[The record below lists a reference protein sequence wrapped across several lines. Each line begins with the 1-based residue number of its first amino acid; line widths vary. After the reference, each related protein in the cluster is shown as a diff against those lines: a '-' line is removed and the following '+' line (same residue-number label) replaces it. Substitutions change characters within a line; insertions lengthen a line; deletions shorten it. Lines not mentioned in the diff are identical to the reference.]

1 MILSTVRDAFTAD
14 VIRRKK
20 KLQVISN
27 YGVGLDNIG
36 LTTAQ
41 RSSVTVYNTLDVVT
55 ESTADM
61 TFALLLSLIRK
72 IDDDSRFF
80 IGDKWSGWDPEIF
93 LGVELLGK
101 TFGIIGLGRVGK
113 AVAKKATGFG
123 LKIISC
129 DGQSGLTTLL
139 AKSDYVSI
147 HAPLKSD
154 TTYMINK

>member
-1 MILSTVRDAFTAD
+1 M
-14 VIRRKK
+14 
-20 KLQVISN
+20 
-27 YGVGLDNIG
+27 
-36 LTTAQ
+36 
-41 RSSVTVYNTLDVVT
+41 YNTLDVVI

-72 IDDDSRFF
+72 IDDASRFVKE
-80 IGDKWSGWDPEIF
+80 DKLSGWDPEIF
-93 LGVELLGK
+93 LGEELLGK